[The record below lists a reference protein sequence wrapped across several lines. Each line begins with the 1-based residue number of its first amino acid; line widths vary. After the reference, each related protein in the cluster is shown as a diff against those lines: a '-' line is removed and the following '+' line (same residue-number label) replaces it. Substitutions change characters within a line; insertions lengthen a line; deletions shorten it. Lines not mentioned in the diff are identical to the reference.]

1 MDPGS
6 SLPPLG
12 KELNQTQESCGHPVF
27 ITMQGHARKGDGKK
41 DENKAEH
48 DGFPNFSSQGDRGE
62 SFGHFPESLNS
73 FQT

>member
-12 KELNQTQESCGHPVF
+12 KELNQTQESGGNPVF

-48 DGFPNFSSQGDRGE
+48 NGFPNSSFQGDRGE
-62 SFGHFPESLNS
+62 PFGRFPESLNS
-73 FQT
+73 LQT

>member
-1 MDPGS
+1 MNPGS

-12 KELNQTQESCGHPVF
+12 KELKQTQESCGHPVF

-48 DGFPNFSSQGDRGE
+48 DGFPNFSFQGGRGE
-62 SFGHFPESLNS
+62 FSGRLPESLNS
-73 FQT
+73 LQT